1 MFRLLPALVLIS
13 TVATLPQAP
22 NLAAASVRI
31 DTAEALAQIVKRVD
45 PVWPPGAAA
54 AQIGGAVTVDI
65 IVGLTGTVESATA
78 LVGAQPLRAAAI
90 AAVKRWTFKPF
101 VRNGKP
107 VRVRVL
113 IPVQFPDPKGD
124 AEHRQRYATRASL
137 LGPRDNRTLRLAGT
151 IPCLCPAAA
160 EITDADAQQMVAAI
174 DPKRRAWLLE
184 AHSLRSAVIVF
195 DGATQTGAGFR
206 AGPISS
212 LVKDGP
218 PLPPGAKGWGYGPM
232 GQRHWLQIL
241 PPGIDPSA
249 PQDPARLP
257 WPITV
262 NWDLGTG
269 LPEADAAALA
279 RFVHDAAGQSA
290 APASSPAPLKPVK
303 DWAISEITSERS
315 GFVVELREPGAMH
328 SQFVFV
334 RRSGP
339 AWQFVWV
346 E

>member
-1 MFRLLPALVLIS
+1 MTVETRRL
-13 TVATLPQAP
+13 
-22 NLAAASVRI
+22 
-31 DTAEALAQIVKRVD
+31 K
-45 PVWPPGAAA
+45 
-54 AQIGGAVTVDI
+54 
-65 IVGLTGTVESATA
+65 GTVESGTA

-90 AAVKRWTFKPF
+90 AAV
-101 VRNGKP
+101 
-107 VRVRVL
+107 
-113 IPVQFPDPKGD
+113 
-124 AEHRQRYATRASL
+124 ERYA
-137 LGPRDNRTLRLAGT
+137 
-151 IPCLCPAAA
+151 
-160 EITDADAQQMVAAI
+160 
-174 DPKRRAWLLE
+174 
-184 AHSLRSAVIVF
+184 
-195 DGATQTGAGFR
+195 
-206 AGPISS
+206 
-212 LVKDGP
+212 
-218 PLPPGAKGWGYGPM
+218 PM